1 MIRTVMFVSSRR
13 DSSFEERES
22 FWLSFGRFVRTHF
35 SRHSSE
41 DNETDYSD
49 SFSSE
54 ENETDYSDSFSSTD
68 TMDDL
73 DDIFDGIEG
82 DFDDI
87 TIYESGY
94 EADSEDDSE
103 TDD

>member
-22 FWLSFGRFVRTHF
+22 FWLNFGRFVRTHF

-41 DNETDYSD
+41 D
-49 SFSSE
+49 
-54 ENETDYSDSFSSTD
+54 NETDYSDSFSSTD

-94 EADSEDDSE
+94 EADSEAVD
-103 TDD
+103 